1 MKKLL
6 AVLLC
11 SVLVSSA
18 FAAGQNAVSQKDVRN
33 ALTRATEGVSQVNP
47 LLLRLMT
54 SEATTDC
61 SDSSLTADPLMC
73 LLRRGIKE
81 DPKLAQKFFASV
93 FSEEAKAVYAKYQD
107 ALKVY
112 EFTKTKPYDSRAI
125 DDTVTPQIRELMKA
139 HNAFVAQKSAEANAL
154 AWVIMQNQADFDI
167 PALIDQYSLDWG
179 DAKDL
184 DAYAAYL
191 RKFVKK

>member
-33 ALTRATEGVSQVNP
+33 ALTRATEGVARVNP
-47 LLLRLMT
+47 LLVKLIASDT
-54 SEATTDC
+54 ATAN
-61 SDSSLTADPLMC
+61 SNPFLTADPVM
-73 LLRRGIKE
+73 LLLKNRIKE
-81 DPKLAQKFFASV
+81 DPKFAQEFFAGV
-93 FSEEAKAVYAKYQD
+93 FSEEAQAVFVKYQD
-107 ALKVY
+107 ALKMY

-139 HNAFVAQKSAEANAL
+139 HNALAAQNSVEANAL
-154 AWVIMQNQADFDI
+154 AWMIMQNQADFDI

-179 DAKDL
+179 DTQAL

>member
-93 FSEEAKAVYAKYQD
+93 FSEEAKAVYAKYQE
-107 ALKVY
+107 ALSVY
-112 EFTKTKPYDSRAI
+112 EFTQTKPYDYRSI
-125 DDTVTPQIRELMKA
+125 DNTVTPKIRELMKA
-139 HNAFVAQKSAEANAL
+139 HNAFAAQKSAEANAL

-191 RKFVKK
+191 KKFVKK